1 MIAQS
6 LRPMANVDGVISPLE
21 QASVSVLDRGFLYG
35 DSIYEVFRTYSGVPL
50 YCHEHLDRMENSA
63 ALIHMTLTQSREEIL
78 AEIRRTIEAA
88 EPPSGEDVYVRWHVT
103 RGGGPVDLIP
113 PADAQTRLVV
123 LVKPVPRWKPEH
135 YSHGMRVA
143 VTTVRRNAADALNPD
158 IKSGNYLNNILAVSE
173 AIELGADDCVML
185 NAAGHVTEA
194 STSNIF
200 FVLDGELVT
209 PSPATGILRGITK
222 WAIEQ
227 MGEREGFPV
236 CARELTVEDLTDV
249 SECFVTSSTRE
260 VMPVASLMLSQ
271 DQAVEL
277 PPGGGP
283 VTRRVAAA
291 YKAAVDEYVDRNA
304 ALRLF

>member
-6 LRPMANVDGVISPLE
+6 LRPMANVDGAISPLE
-21 QASVSVLDRGFLYG
+21 EASVSVLDRGFLYG

-50 YCHEHLDRMENSA
+50 FCHEHMDRMENSA
-63 ALIHMTLTQSREEIL
+63 ALIHMTLGQTREEIL
-78 AEIRRTIEAA
+78 GEIRRTIEAA

-103 RGGGPVDLIP
+103 RGGGPVDLVP
-113 PADAQTRLVV
+113 QPDAETRLVV
-123 LVKPVPRWKPEH
+123 LVKPVPKWNPEH

-143 VTTVRRNAADALNPD
+143 VTSVRRNAADALNPD

-194 STSNIF
+194 STSNVF

-209 PSPATGILRGITK
+209 PSPASGILRGITK

-227 MGEREGFPV
+227 MSEREGFPV
-236 CARELTVEDLTDV
+236 GARELSVDDLADV

-260 VMPVASLMLSQ
+260 VMPVASLMLSRERSL
-271 DQAVEL
+271 DL
-277 PPGGGP
+277 PGGGGP

-291 YKAAVDEYVDRNA
+291 YKAAVDEYVDANA